1 MNQFSIIIPTRN
13 RPEYLAQ
20 AVNSVLTQQDA
31 SFEILIVNDGDV
43 VQPFFADDRVK
54 ILDNRQQGPVA
65 ARNLG
70 LSHARS
76 DYIAFLDDDDYWIRN
91 DFLARA
97 LQHLSSGSDFVFADG
112 RMVFH
117 DGRPDVDFAF
127 DANATSLETDN
138 SILISSVCYA
148 RLLHKKLGGFD
159 ESLPYYWDWDWY
171 LRVARSGAKLQRLAQ
186 ASVAI
191 RVHSSN
197 MSDKSR
203 ENARRKNLNALTR
216 KHGLKPIK
224 LKNHL
229 SLALE

>member
-1 MNQFSIIIPTRN
+1 VQFSVIIPTRN
-13 RPEYLAQ
+13 RPQFLAEAIESVLAQ
-20 AVNSVLTQQDA
+20 QGV
-31 SFEILIVNDGDV
+31 SFEILIVNDGDKAT
-43 VQPFFADDRVK
+43 PHFSDRRVK
-54 ILDNRQQGPVA
+54 VLDNHRQGPVA
-65 ARNLG
+65 ARKFGVSLAAGDN
-70 LSHARS
+70 
-76 DYIAFLDDDDYWIRN
+76 IAFLDDDDYWIRN
-91 DFLARA
+91 DFLSRA

-127 DANATSLETDN
+127 DADATSLETDN

-148 RLLHKKLGGFD
+148 RLLHMKLGGFD

-197 MSDKSR
+197 MSGESG
-203 ENARRKNLNALTR
+203 ENARRKNLDAFTR